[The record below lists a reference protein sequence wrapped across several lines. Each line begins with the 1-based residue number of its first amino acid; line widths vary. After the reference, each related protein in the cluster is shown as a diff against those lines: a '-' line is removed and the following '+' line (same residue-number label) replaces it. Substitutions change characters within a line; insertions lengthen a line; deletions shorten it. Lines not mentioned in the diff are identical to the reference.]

1 MKKVIISL
9 FFLLGMVSF
18 TYAQKWEFG
27 VEAGLFRNTGSNVA
41 EGSGANFSGVWN
53 AYESVYPVTNYQVG
67 LFLRRNISKFYL
79 GTGASI
85 NFNQQID
92 ITFKNIE
99 PSDPNYGESYVKGYK
114 IQTLSVPIVA
124 GFHIYKGFGFQT
136 GISVEFDVVN
146 RKDTLNFPPV
156 SDEVNAINNAF
167 NNSYIRYTAGLFY
180 QYKRFRAS
188 FDYRRDLGWML
199 HNIDYVNNE
208 QMPAVTTLFVKMN
221 SFAFTIS
228 YSIFSK

>member
-41 EGSGANFSGVWN
+41 EGSGANFSGVWD
-53 AYESVYPVTNYQVG
+53 AYESVYPVTNYKVG
-67 LFLRRNISKFYL
+67 LFLRRNISKFYV

-92 ITFKNIE
+92 VTFKNIE

-114 IQTLSVPIVA
+114 IQTLSVPITA

-136 GISVEFDVVN
+136 GISVEFDLVN
-146 RKDTLNFPPV
+146 RKDTLDYPPV

-180 QYKRFRAS
+180 QYKRLRAS
-188 FDYRRDLGWML
+188 FDYQRDLGWSV
-199 HNIDYVNNE
+199 HYIHYTNNE
-208 QMPAVTTLFVKMN
+208 QMHSVTNLPIKIN
-221 SFAFTIS
+221 SFVFTIS
-228 YSIFSK
+228 YSLFSK